1 MKQQKLFIAPVPTSH
16 LQTDNTKHLRIVTKW
31 IIPRMKSDHTWRS
44 ESEELARSEQIELK
58 GRQSQEGEGL
68 SSMSFLSLKNQWES
82 ASKIKL
88 V

>member
-1 MKQQKLFIAPVPTSH
+1 ME
-16 LQTDNTKHLRIVTKW
+16 
-31 IIPRMKSDHTWRS
+31 SDHTWRS